1 MTLEDF
7 YFVSQ
12 IVAALGIMASLVF
25 VGLQMRA
32 QARETRLASMAE
44 IMAEYRQ
51 GLAHM
56 SSDRELLETLLKTD
70 KVGLANLDSTDL
82 VQVSLVSLSFLRV
95 FEQAYIYRYE
105 GKIDDRTW
113 TSMKGMMS
121 QTFQYRAC
129 LDYFVLRK
137 KDFTQ
142 VFVDFVERDYGH
154 LLEESRSRNLLAE
167 PADKDPAP

>member
-7 YFVSQ
+7 YFLSQ
-12 IVAALGIMASLVF
+12 IVAAIGIMASLVF

-32 QARETRLASMAE
+32 QARETRLSSIAE
-44 IMAEYRQ
+44 IMAEYRH
-51 GLAHM
+51 GLAQM
-56 SSDRELLETLLKTD
+56 SSDRELLEILLKSN
-70 KVGLANLDSTDL
+70 KVGLANLDSTDF
-82 VQVSLVSLSFLRV
+82 VQACLVSLSFLRV

-113 TSMKGMMS
+113 TSMQGMMS

-137 KDFTQ
+137 NDFTQ
-142 VFVDFVERDYGH
+142 VFVDFVEREYGD
-154 LLEESRSRNLLAE
+154 LLEARSASEVPPE
-167 PADKDPAP
+167 PEKEADA

>member
-7 YFVSQ
+7 YFISQ

-51 GLAHM
+51 GLGQM
-56 SSDRELLETLLKTD
+56 SSDRELLKTLLKSN
-70 KVGLANLDSTDL
+70 KVGLANLDSTAFL
-82 VQVSLVSLSFLRV
+82 QASLVSLSFLRV

-113 TSMKGMMS
+113 TSMQGMMS

-137 KDFTQ
+137 NDFTQ
-142 VFVDFVERDYGH
+142 IFVDFVEREYCD
-154 LLEESRSRNLLAE
+154 LLEEPRSRDTSPV
-167 PADKDPAP
+167 PADEEAAQ